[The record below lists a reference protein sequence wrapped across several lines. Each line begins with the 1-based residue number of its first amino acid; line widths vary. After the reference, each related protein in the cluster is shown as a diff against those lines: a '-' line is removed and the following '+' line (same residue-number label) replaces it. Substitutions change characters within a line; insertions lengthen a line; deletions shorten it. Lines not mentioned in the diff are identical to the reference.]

1 MTWGFSAQR
10 RADRFDAMVDGD
22 ATVESHDADLL
33 ELVGAMR
40 ALPPVTARP
49 EFVADLRERLMAEA
63 DTALVPA
70 DVSKLK
76 LPDRKPTRE
85 RRLAAVVGGIAIVG
99 ATTSLAVAS
108 QSALPGD
115 SLYPIKRAIESVHT
129 GISVGEA
136 NRGSTVLA
144 SASSRLDE
152 VDELTRQSDT
162 DAADEA
168 RIARTLDAFTEQSI
182 QASDLL
188 LSDYADNGNASSI
201 SQLRDFASSSLDQ
214 LAALEP
220 LVPPEARDE
229 LIRAAGVLTNIDAE
243 AAQQCPTCGGQPIE
257 SIPPVLQPVAAPALP
272 LPPAPSPTTQRSE
285 DGGKHHGKGHGKGD
299 DPNLPDVDGHEIP
312 PGSVN
317 PGGTLLPGP
326 QTVDGSS
333 NPLQDLVNG
342 LTGGGSGSGGG
353 GGTPSEGPRVPIVS
367 DALDG
372 VGQILE
378 GVVDPLTGQVQP
390 KQGD

>member
-10 RADRFDAMVDGD
+10 RADRFDAMIEGD
-22 ATVESHDADLL
+22 STVESHDSDLL

-40 ALPPVTARP
+40 SMPPVTARP

-63 DTALVPA
+63 DTAMVPA

-108 QSALPGD
+108 QGALPGD

-144 SASSRLDE
+144 NASSRLDE
-152 VDELTRQSDT
+152 VDELTRQGDP

-168 RIARTLDAFTEQSI
+168 RIARTLDTFTEQATE
-182 QASDLL
+182 ASDLL

-201 SQLRDFASSSLDQ
+201 AQLRDFASSSLGQ

-229 LIRAAGVLTNIDAE
+229 LIRAAGVLASIDAE

-272 LPPAPSPTTQRSE
+272 LPPAAGPTDRPE
-285 DGGKHHGKGHGKGD
+285 NGGKNQGNGKGKG
-299 DPNLPDVDGHEIP
+299 NGSGTQLPDVNGDDIP

-317 PGGTLLPGP
+317 PGSGPLLPGG

-342 LTGGGSGSGGG
+342 LTGGGAGNGSGSE
-353 GGTPSEGPRVPIVS
+353 SEAPRVPIVS
-367 DALDG
+367 DLLDG

-378 GVVDPLTGQVQP
+378 GVVDPLTG
-390 KQGD
+390 DAESTETR

>member
-10 RADRFDAMVDGD
+10 RAERFDAMVEGD
-22 ATVESHDADLL
+22 STVDAHDADLL

-40 ALPPVTARP
+40 AMPPVTARP
-49 EFVADLRERLMAEA
+49 EFVADLRERLLAEA

-76 LPDRKPTRE
+76 LPDRRPTRE

-99 ATTSLAVAS
+99 ATTSIAVAS

-115 SLYPIKRAIESVHT
+115 SLYPVKRVIERVHT

-136 NRGSTVLA
+136 SRGSTVLA

-152 VDELTRQSDT
+152 VDALTRQGDP
-162 DAADEA
+162 DAVDEA
-168 RIARTLDAFTEQSI
+168 RIERTLDTFSDQATE
-182 QASDLL
+182 AADLL
-188 LSDYADNGNASSI
+188 LADYANNGNAASI
-201 SQLRDFASSSLDQ
+201 AQLRDFASSSLDQ

-220 LVPPEARDE
+220 LVPPAARDE
-229 LIRAAGVLTNIDAE
+229 LIRAAGVLTNIDTE

-257 SIPPVLQPVAAPALP
+257 SIPPVFVAAEPLPVP
-272 LPPAPSPTTQRSE
+272 LPPSPTVDEQPQN
-285 DGGKHHGKGHGKGD
+285 GGKNRGNGKGEGTQ
-299 DPNLPDVDGHEIP
+299 LPQVDGEEIP

-317 PGGTLLPGP
+317 PGGTLLPGSEN
-326 QTVDGSS
+326 VDGS

-342 LTGGGSGSGGG
+342 LTGGGAGGG
-353 GGTPSEGPRVPIVS
+353 STDSQAPRVPIVS
-367 DALDG
+367 DLLDG

-378 GVVDPLTGQVQP
+378 GVIDPLTGQVTDPQ
-390 KQGD
+390 D

>member
-10 RADRFDAMVDGD
+10 RADRFDAMVESDS
-22 ATVESHDADLL
+22 TVESHDADLL

-40 ALPPVTARP
+40 SMPPVTARP
-49 EFVADLRERLMAEA
+49 EFVADLRERLMAAAE
-63 DTALVPA
+63 TALVPA

-144 SASSRLDE
+144 NASSRLDE

-168 RIARTLDAFTEQSI
+168 RIARTLDTFTEQSI

-201 SQLRDFASSSLDQ
+201 SQLRDFASSSLEQ

-220 LVPPEARDE
+220 LVPAEARDE

-243 AAQQCPTCGGQPIE
+243 AAQQCPPCGAQPIE
-257 SIPPVLQPVAAPALP
+257 SIPPVLLPVAAPALP
-272 LPPAPSPTTQRSE
+272 LPPAPSPTAHRSE
-285 DGGKHHGKGHGKGD
+285 DGGKHHGKGHGKGEHPD
-299 DPNLPDVDGHEIP
+299 LPDV
-312 PGSVN
+312 
-317 PGGTLLPGP
+317 
-326 QTVDGSS
+326 
-333 NPLQDLVNG
+333 NG
-342 LTGGGSGSGGG
+342 
-353 GGTPSEGPRVPIVS
+353 
-367 DALDG
+367 
-372 VGQILE
+372 
-378 GVVDPLTGQVQP
+378 
-390 KQGD
+390 

>member
-10 RADRFDAMVDGD
+10 RADRFDAMVGGD
-22 ATVESHDADLL
+22 STVESHDADLL

-40 ALPPVTARP
+40 SMPPVTARP

-63 DTALVPA
+63 DTAMVPA

-115 SLYPIKRAIESVHT
+115 SLYPIKRAIERVHT

-144 SASSRLDE
+144 NASSRLDE
-152 VDELTRQSDT
+152 VDELTRQGDA

-168 RIARTLDAFTEQSI
+168 RIARTLDTFTEQAI
-182 QASDLL
+182 EASDLL
-188 LSDYADNGNASSI
+188 LSDYADNGNAASI
-201 SQLRDFASSSLDQ
+201 AQLRDFASSSLDQ

-229 LIRAAGVLTNIDAE
+229 LIRAAGVLANIDAE

-272 LPPAPSPTTQRSE
+272 LPPAASPTEGTE
-285 DGGKHHGKGHGKGD
+285 NGGKHQGKGNGKGD
-299 DPNLPDVDGHEIP
+299 GTQLPDVEGQEIP

-317 PGGTLLPGP
+317 PGGTLLPGG

-333 NPLQDLVNG
+333 NPLQDLVTG
-342 LTGGGSGSGGG
+342 LTGGGTGNGSG
-353 GGTPSEGPRVPIVS
+353 TASEAPRVPIVS
-367 DALDG
+367 DLLDG
-372 VGQILE
+372 VGH
-378 GVVDPLTGQVQP
+378 PLTGQTIQP
-390 KQGD
+390 KP

>member
-10 RADRFDAMVDGD
+10 RAERFDSMVEGD
-22 ATVESHDADLL
+22 STIESHDADLL

-40 ALPPVTARP
+40 AMPPVTARP

-70 DVSKLK
+70 DISKLT
-76 LPDRKPTRE
+76 LPDRRPTRE
-85 RRLAAVVGGIAIVG
+85 RRIAALVGGIAIVG
-99 ATTSLAVAS
+99 ATTSIAVAS
-108 QSALPGD
+108 QGALPGD
-115 SLYPIKRAIESVHT
+115 SLYPVKRVIERVHT
-129 GISVGEA
+129 GISVGEG

-152 VDELTRQSDT
+152 VDQLTRQSNP

-168 RIARTLDAFTEQSI
+168 RIERTLDTFTEQATE
-182 QASDLL
+182 ASDLL
-188 LSDYADNGNASSI
+188 LADYANNGNAESI
-201 SQLRDFASSSLDQ
+201 AQLRDFASSSLDQ

-220 LVPPEARDE
+220 LVPPAARDE
-229 LIRAAGVLTNIDAE
+229 LIRAAGMMANIDAE

-257 SIPPVLQPVAAPALP
+257 SIPPVLMPVAAPALP
-272 LPPAPSPTTQRSE
+272 LPPSPTPTPADIGQHQ
-285 DGGKHHGKGHGKGD
+285 GKGNGKGHGTQL
-299 DPNLPDVDGHEIP
+299 PNVAGEEIP

-317 PGGTLLPGP
+317 PGSGGTLLPGGE
-326 QTVDGSS
+326 TVDGS

-342 LTGGGSGSGGG
+342 LTGGGSGNGGN
-353 GGTPSEGPRVPIVS
+353 TDSQGPRVPIVS
-367 DALDG
+367 DVLDG

-378 GVVDPLTGQVQP
+378 GVIDPLTGQPVEKP
-390 KQGD
+390 